1 MPIINYIIAIAFIFL
16 GLVIGLGKQYWLIAG
31 YNTAS
36 KEEKAKVNIEAYGKF
51 MMRVFI
57 AMAILI
63 VLGTFIAQYFNIQ
76 WLEIWA
82 IMIALIPGLTYL
94 LIRGNS
100 KKYTNKE

>member
-1 MPIINYIIAIAFIFL
+1 MFIVNYIVSIIIVII
-16 GLVIGLGKQYWLIAG
+16 GVVIGLGKQYELIAG

-36 KEEKAKVNIEAYGKF
+36 KEEKAKINIEAYGKF